1 MGKFKELSIAIEE
14 IESSAKKVL
23 KDISKLK
30 VSFATSEEDWN
41 NCRDEE
47 IAREEAEERKATATI
62 PEIVL
67 TLEEV
72 RKTLAGYSRNGK
84 TAEVKA
90 LLQKYGA
97 NRLSEIKPQDYESL
111 LKDAEVLK

>member
-1 MGKFKELSIAIEE
+1 MGKFKELAIAIEE
-14 IESSAKKVL
+14 IESGAKKVL
-23 KDISKLK
+23 EDISKLK
-30 VSFATSEEDWN
+30 VSFATSEDDWN
-41 NCRDEE
+41 NYSDEE
-47 IAREEAEERKATATI
+47 ITREEAEVKTTVAT
-62 PEIVL
+62 PEKVL

-97 NRLSEIKPQDYESL
+97 NRLSEIKPQDYISL
-111 LKDAEVLK
+111 LKEAEVLE

>member
-1 MGKFKELSIAIEE
+1 MGKFKELAIAIEE
-14 IESSAKKVL
+14 IESGAKKVL
-23 KDISKLK
+23 EDISKLK
-30 VSFATSEEDWN
+30 ASFATNEEDWN
-41 NCRDEE
+41 NYRDEE
-47 IAREEAEERKATATI
+47 IAREEAEERKATAAI
-62 PEIVL
+62 PEKVL

-90 LLQKYGA
+90 ILTKYGYEK
-97 NRLSEIKPQDYESL
+97 LSQVDPNDYEAI